1 MRERFVNIENTSS
14 ICSGD
19 ILYFN
24 KSGST
29 ISDFHGCAIRIELI
43 EDSRHVTA
51 TVPDRGWIVNVGVDD
66 WNDSLDFDGT
76 HVHVE
81 HRISIGRLG
90 RWVCE
95 FHVSQELDDFLA
107 SL

>member
-1 MRERFVNIENTSS
+1 MFVEKVDSTSS
-14 ICSGD
+14 VYAGE

-29 ISDFHGCAIRIELI
+29 IRDFHGCAIRIERI

-51 TVPDRGWIVNVGVDD
+51 TVPDRTWIREVGVDS
-66 WNDSLDFDGT
+66 WNDSLDFEGT

-81 HRISIGRLG
+81 EGISIGRLG

-95 FHVSQELDDFLA
+95 FDVSQELDDFLA

>member
-1 MRERFVNIENTSS
+1 MFVEEVKDTSS
-14 ICSGD
+14 VYAGD

-24 KSGST
+24 KSRST
-29 ISDFHGCAIRIELI
+29 LSDFHGCAIRIERI
-43 EDSRHVTA
+43 EGSRHVTA
-51 TVPDRGWIVNVGVDD
+51 TVPDRGWLMEVGVDS

-81 HRISIGRLG
+81 KGISIGRLE
-90 RWVCE
+90 RRVCE
-95 FHVSQELDDFLA
+95 FNVSQDLDNFLA